1 MNYIH
6 FSIRSGKNTIG
17 YEDLVAYAEET
28 GKMIGEE
35 KGRER
40 ISKGQNRTEE
50 KRTQVNRREQNRT
63 QENRTEQN
71 RIEHKRTEQNRT
83 GQDRTQENRTQ

>member
-50 KRTQVNRREQNRT
+50 
-63 QENRTEQN
+63 
-71 RIEHKRTEQNRT
+71 
-83 GQDRTQENRTQ
+83 